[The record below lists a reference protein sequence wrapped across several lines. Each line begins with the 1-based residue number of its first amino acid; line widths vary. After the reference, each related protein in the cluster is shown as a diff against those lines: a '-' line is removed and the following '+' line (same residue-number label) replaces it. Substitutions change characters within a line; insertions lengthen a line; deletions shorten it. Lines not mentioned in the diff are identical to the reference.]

1 MTVPTHQLAPPAPSE
16 ARESLIVLSDVHL
29 GSDLVSYAP
38 SGITPARTKQVDED
52 LVRLLDHY
60 RSHPP
65 PTGSWRLVIAG
76 DLIDFIGMVLA
87 PDQSTLRTEPTAEER
102 AHGLGNAED
111 HAAWKMRA
119 VAVRH
124 LDVFATLARFVAD
137 GHALTII
144 RGNHDLELHW
154 EAVQS
159 ELREILVAHAQR
171 AVGESFDREAFLARL
186 DFSPWFFF
194 QDGVAYIEHG
204 HQYDR
209 FCSTDHLLA
218 PLSPIDPRRI
228 ARGFSDVLLRFVV
241 RQTAR
246 LSEHG
251 HESRGVLQYLAIAWR
266 LGVGGGLAL
275 ARRYVLAIRELFRVR
290 HAYLTGATV
299 ELRRQHE
306 AAMATL
312 AHARRVSLER
322 VRALYE
328 MRVPPITRTISGI
341 LGSLLVDRL
350 MLGAG
355 CAMLLLVIA
364 LVSVWHGDVAWAA
377 LSVPMLW
384 LVVRRVLTRQR
395 HIESEHEL
403 ALRAPALARLFGA
416 PFVVMGHTH
425 VAAREDLGGAT
436 YINLGSWAESE
447 GELRASRS
455 HLVIHPG
462 DTGPTAELLSWDALR
477 GPLRFE
483 APG

>member
-1 MTVPTHQLAPPAPSE
+1 MSAPTHDPVP
-16 ARESLIVLSDVHL
+16 ESLIVLSDVHL

-38 SGITPARTKQVDED
+38 TGITPSRTKQVDED

-60 RSHPP
+60 RAQPP
-65 PTGSWRLVIAG
+65 PAGRWRLVIAG
-76 DLIDFIGMVLA
+76 DLIDFIGMVIA
-87 PDQSTLRTEPTAEER
+87 PDGSSLTTEPTAEER

-111 HAAWKMRA
+111 HAALKMRA
-119 VAVRH
+119 VAERH
-124 LDVFATLARFVAD
+124 SDVFATLARFIAD

-154 EAVQS
+154 EGVQN
-159 ELREILVAHAQR
+159 ELREILVAHAHS
-171 AVGESFDREAFLARL
+171 AVGESFDRESFLARL

-204 HQYDR
+204 HQYDP
-209 FCSTDHLLA
+209 FCSTEHLLA

-228 ARGFSDVLLRFVV
+228 ARGFSDILLRFVV

-251 HESRGVLQYLAIAWR
+251 HESRGVWQYLSIAWR

-275 ARRYVLAIRELFRVR
+275 GRRYVLAIRELFRVR
-290 HAYLTGATV
+290 REYLTGATAA
-299 ELRRQHE
+299 LRRQHE
-306 AAMATL
+306 AGMATL
-312 AHARRVSLER
+312 AQARRVSLER

-355 CAMLLLVIA
+355 CAMLLGLIGILSLWHWQVAPGALLVP
-364 LVSVWHGDVAWAA
+364 L
-377 LSVPMLW
+377 LW
-384 LVVRRVLTRQR
+384 LLVQRQLAKGR
-395 HIESEHEL
+395 HIESQHEL
-403 ALRAPALARLFGA
+403 ALRAPLLARLFGA
-416 PFVVMGHTH
+416 PFVVMGHSH
-425 VAAREDLGGAT
+425 VAARADLGGAT
-436 YINLGSWAESE
+436 YFNLGSWAESE
-447 GELRASRS
+447 GDLPASRA

-462 DTGPTAELLSWDALR
+462 DAGPTAQLLSWTALS
-477 GPLRFE
+477 GPQRFE
-483 APG
+483 APA